1 MYGVYWQS
9 TEKSIEEEK
18 IKGGKGK
25 GMSDRPNI
33 VNVPPESQ
41 HVALMYPVHGT
52 ALDPD
57 PPPIYKESPHTYG
70 NSIFFLRFALFV

>member
-18 IKGGKGK
+18 VKGGKGS
-25 GMSDRPNI
+25 GMSEKSNVVNI
-33 VNVPPESQ
+33 PPESQ
-41 HVALMYPVHGT
+41 HVALMYPGYGT

-57 PPPIYKESPHTYG
+57 PPPSFKESSHVYG
-70 NSIFFLRFALFV
+70 NFFNIIFQ